1 MKYIYPK
8 ETKLENIRIR
18 EKDHTFLIYH
28 SEINIRG
35 ILIQLSNIVVSKEY
49 DNFKIALPEGN
60 LLEIYDNLLDKN
72 IKNYKKIIIN
82 DTDKYFNKYFNI
94 PSHKLSRQFS
104 NGEITNITIYISQ
117 VKKLGFF
124 NIPII
129 NIL

>member
-18 EKDHTFLIYH
+18 EKDHTFLIYY

-35 ILIQLSNIVVSKEY
+35 ILIQLSDIVVTKEY
-49 DNFKIALPEGN
+49 DNFKITLPEGN

-82 DTDKYFNKYFNI
+82 DTNKYFNI

-104 NGEITNITIYISQ
+104 NREITNITIYISQ